1 MAMLSA
7 EEVKKIA
14 HLARLGI
21 EEQNVDAYASDLNG
35 ILTLMTQMAALDT
48 THVKPMAH
56 PMDQVQRLRVDEVTE
71 VNQRDYFQKNAP
83 KTEDGLYLVPKVI
96 D

>member
-1 MAMLSA
+1 MLSA

-35 ILTLMTQMAALDT
+35 ILTLMTQMAELDT
-48 THVKPMAH
+48 TYVKPMAH

>member
-1 MAMLSA
+1 MLSA

-35 ILTLMTQMAALDT
+35 ILTLMTQMAELDT
-48 THVKPMAH
+48 THVQPMAH

-71 VNQRDYFQKNAP
+71 VNQRDYFQINAP

>member
-1 MAMLSA
+1 MLSA

-35 ILTLMTQMAALDT
+35 ILTLMTQMAELDT
-48 THVKPMAH
+48 THVQPMAH

>member
-1 MAMLSA
+1 MLSA

-21 EEQNVDAYASDLNG
+21 EEKNVDAYASDLNG
-35 ILTLMTQMAALDT
+35 ILTLMTQMAELDT
-48 THVKPMAH
+48 THVQPMAH

-71 VNQRDYFQKNAP
+71 VNQRDYFQINAP

>member
-1 MAMLSA
+1 MLSVM
-7 EEVKKIA
+7 EVKKIA

-21 EEQNVDAYASDLNG
+21 EEQNIDAYASDLNG
-35 ILTLMTQMAALDT
+35 ILTLMTQMAELET
-48 THVKPMAH
+48 QNVKPMAH

-71 VNQRDYFQKNAP
+71 FNQRDDFQMIAP
-83 KTEDGLYLVPKVI
+83 KTEEGLYLVPKVI

>member
-1 MAMLSA
+1 MLSA

-35 ILTLMTQMAALDT
+35 ILTLMTQMAELDT
-48 THVKPMAH
+48 THVQPMAH

-71 VNQRDYFQKNAP
+71 VNQRDYFQINAP
-83 KTEDGLYLVPKVI
+83 KTEEGLYLVPKVI

>member
-1 MAMLSA
+1 MLSA

-35 ILTLMTQMAALDT
+35 ILTLMTQMAELDT
-48 THVKPMAH
+48 THVQPMAH

-71 VNQRDYFQKNAP
+71 VNQRDYFQKNTP

>member
-1 MAMLSA
+1 MLSA

-35 ILTLMTQMAALDT
+35 ILTLMTQMAELDT
-48 THVKPMAH
+48 THVQPMAH
-56 PMDQVQRLRVDEVTE
+56 PMDQLQRLRVDEVTE
-71 VNQRDYFQKNAP
+71 VNQRDYFQINAP